1 LQPLTVMQRT
11 DGSDDPQRQRVD
23 WFSAQMTGRA
33 PPRIV
38 EPHKCAEL
46 AWHSLRA
53 LPERM
58 PSYERVVLRGLASG
72 NLPMFTANGF
82 DR

>member
-23 WFSAQMTGRA
+23 WFFSADDWSGA
-33 PPRIV
+33 PRIV